1 MEKGECERLRDGR
14 WGWGW
19 GWDGMLKRFPGQSRF
34 SSDPDPSND
43 ERDKNRS
50 GSVIFDIYLSIGS
63 SILEGV

>member
-1 MEKGECERLRDGR
+1 MGMGMGM
-14 WGWGW
+14 GWAAQ
-19 GWDGMLKRFPGQSRF
+19 RFPGQSRF

-63 SILEGV
+63 SILEGN